1 VDGKPRKPAH
11 LVFVKEKLFLENIK
25 ISILAF
31 NKGFKSKTPF
41 RQVWEM
47 GWG

>member
-11 LVFVKEKLFLENIK
+11 LVFVKGKLFFVNIE

-31 NKGFKSKTPF
+31 NGDFKSKTPF
-41 RQVWEM
+41 YQVWEK
-47 GWG
+47 G